1 MIKSFIFENF
11 KSFEKAELS
20 LEAITSL
27 IGTNSSGKSNA
38 IEGIQIL
45 AESAAG
51 LELSVILD
59 GTRNHNSHVRGGSKA
74 CCRFR
79 TQSFK
84 LGCLVDLD
92 DGYDLLYYIK
102 TGVNGRVRVEEEA
115 LYKVKNGRT
124 VLTGAEKIF
133 KSKNIPG
140 KNENICAEVNDGK
153 KNGDQRILCLSSASV
168 LSQLKTKFPQNTQRE
183 RECLKYMNL
192 VLDNLKG
199 IFVLN
204 PVPVEMRDYVRVTD
218 TELRENCE
226 NISSVLYHLCADE
239 GKKEE
244 LLKIINHLPEN
255 EVVGIE
261 FIRTQLDDVI
271 FALRE
276 KYRNSSE
283 LVDAKRLSDGT
294 LRCVA
299 IVAAM
304 LSMPAD
310 SVLIIEEID
319 NGIHPG
325 RVQVLLESLSE
336 MGKERK
342 VDLILTTHN
351 PVLVNKFDKDK
362 LMGVSVV
369 YRDRENGSSK
379 FIPLVD
385 IRDLPSL
392 FAQGSLGDA
401 MADDSLIQMIKK
413 PKDTT
418 DYSWL
423 EV

>member
-153 KNGDQRILCLSSASV
+153 KNGDQGILCLSSASV

-239 GKKEE
+239 EKKEE

-310 SVLIIEEID
+310 SVLIIAEID

>member
-1 MIKSFIFENF
+1 M
-11 KSFEKAELS
+11 
-20 LEAITSL
+20 
-27 IGTNSSGKSNA
+27 
-38 IEGIQIL
+38 
-45 AESAAG
+45 
-51 LELSVILD
+51 
-59 GTRNHNSHVRGGSKA
+59 
-74 CCRFR
+74 
-79 TQSFK
+79 
-84 LGCLVDLD
+84 
-92 DGYDLLYYIK
+92 
-102 TGVNGRVRVEEEA
+102 RVEEEA